1 MNNKGGEG
9 RQTVPS
15 ALDESRDSVQ
25 TPLSRRTTK
34 TEKQRGARR
43 GRLPVSVSGQITLT
57 TDFGMSD
64 YYVGAVKGVILS
76 NNPVARIV
84 DLTHNIA
91 PQDIGAAAFTIFAS
105 YRSFEPGTVHLV
117 VVDPGVG
124 SDRRPIVAFAG
135 GYFFVGPDNGVFSYV
150 FDQEPDH
157 IVCHVTATELFRQPV
172 SATFHGRDI
181 FAPVASAVTKGTPL
195 EAFGPS
201 IKDPVRLPSLSPK
214 LSKKGRLKGRIIHID
229 RFGNCVTSIDRE
241 VFSTEGERKAIV
253 SINGRKIRSLREFYG
268 EEKGVQNLFAIW
280 GSAGFLEVSAR
291 NRSAA
296 RLLGAKRGD
305 AVVVDFE

>member
-1 MNNKGGEG
+1 MKNKSREG
-9 RQTVPS
+9 RQTVPE
-15 ALDESRDSVQ
+15 ALDESRNIAQ
-25 TPLSRRTTK
+25 TPPSRRTSK
-34 TEKQRGARR
+34 TENQQGARQ

-57 TDFGMSD
+57 TDFGTSD
-64 YYVGAVKGVILS
+64 YYVGAVKGVLLS

-84 DLTHNIA
+84 DITHEIA
-91 PQDIGAAAFTIFAS
+91 PRDIGAAAFTIFAS

-124 SDRRPIVAFAG
+124 SDRRPIVARAG
-135 GYFFVGPDNGVFSYV
+135 GYFFVGPDNGIFSYV
-150 FDQEPDH
+150 FDQETDH
-157 IVCHVTATELFRQPV
+157 IVFHVTATEFFRQPV
-172 SATFHGRDI
+172 STTFHGRDI
-181 FAPVASAVTKGTPL
+181 FAPVAGAVTKGTPV

-201 IKDPVRLPSLSPK
+201 IKDAVRLPPLSPK

-253 SINGRKIRSLREFYG
+253 SINGKKIKSLREFYG
-268 EEKGVQNLFAIW
+268 EEKVAQNLFAIW
-280 GSAGFLEVSAR
+280 GSAGFLELSAR

-296 RLLGAKRGD
+296 RLLRAKRGD